1 VHPILARGGRLGLY
15 LIGWIPA
22 AGLVTALLAA
32 VGGLP
37 AGPATLLAFTL
48 VPIYAF
54 ACLAV
59 WYPCRA
65 LPLSAAGLPRAL
77 GLHAAGAVTTST
89 LWVLLGFA
97 WARVLGLVPGLAGLP
112 NEYPAAV
119 GPLLWA
125 GLLLYVLAAVLHYL
139 VMALA
144 ESREA
149 ERAALELRALA
160 REAELRAL
168 RAQIDPHF
176 LFNSL
181 NSVSAL
187 IGSDPAAARA
197 ACQQLSEFLRAT
209 MKLGACDRI
218 PLADELALTA
228 SYLAVEQVRLGP
240 RLRVEEHVDE
250 EARRCLVPPLLLQ
263 PLVENAVRHGIARL
277 VEGGVLSI
285 AVERRGPA
293 LALAVENPCDPER
306 ARPAAEGIGLAN
318 VRGRLAALFGPAARV
333 SMDERAGRFRAEIV
347 LPVTGSA
354 GEASA

>member
-1 VHPILARGGRLGLY
+1 VHPILARGSRLALY
-15 LIGWIPA
+15 LVGWIPV
-22 AGLVTALLAA
+22 AGLLTAALAA
-32 VGGLP
+32 VGRVPTG
-37 AGPATLLAFTL
+37 AAALLAFTL
-48 VPIYAF
+48 APIYAF

-77 GLHAAGAVTTST
+77 GLHAVGAVTTST
-89 LWVLLGFA
+89 LWVLAGFA
-97 WARVLGLVPGLAGLP
+97 WARILGLVPGLARLP
-112 NEYPAAV
+112 DEYPGAV
-119 GPLLWA
+119 TPLLSA
-125 GLLLYVLAAVLHYL
+125 GLLLYLLAAVIHYL
-139 VMALA
+139 MMALA

-149 ERAALELRALA
+149 ERRALELRALA

-197 ACQQLSEFLRAT
+197 ACLKLSDFLRAT
-209 MKLGACDRI
+209 LVLGALERI

-240 RLRVEEHVDE
+240 RLRVEERVDGE
-250 EARRCLVPPLLLQ
+250 SRRCLVPPLLLQ
-263 PLVENAVRHGIARL
+263 PLVENAVRHGIAPL

-285 AVERRGPA
+285 AVERRGAA

-306 ARPAAEGIGLAN
+306 ARPAAEGVGLAN
-318 VRGRLAALFGPAARV
+318 VRGRLAALFGPDAH
-333 SMDERAGRFRAEIV
+333 MTTDERDGRFRAEIV
-347 LPVTGSA
+347 LPVTSGSGVPA
-354 GEASA
+354 